1 MLRVFIADD
10 SLGFG
15 TLAAAWLEAH
25 DDIEVVGAVALR
37 RRGDRRDRRPRP
49 DVVILDRLLPQPEHS
64 EEVLRHVRAELPDA
78 AILLVSGMPDEDL
91 AGEARAAGAD
101 GHVSKAANA
110 EALAEAVR
118 RVAATRATTLG
129 RAAARRPAAADAD
142 SAKTGGSSGSA
153 AGTTRSAARR
163 PAA

>member
-25 DDIEVVGAVALR
+25 DDIEVVGSARSAGEAIAALT
-37 RRGDRRDRRPRP
+37 PAAAP

-64 EEVLRHVRAELPDA
+64 EEVLAHVRAELPDA
-78 AILLVSGMPDEDL
+78 AVLLVSGMPDEDL
-91 AGEARAAGAD
+91 AGEARTAGAD

-110 EALAEAVR
+110 DALSDAVR
-118 RVAATRATTLG
+118 RVAA
-129 RAAARRPAAADAD
+129 ARRGAKPAADAIP
-142 SAKTGGSSGSA
+142 
-153 AGTTRSAARR
+153 R
-163 PAA
+163 

>member
-15 TLAAAWLEAH
+15 TLATAWLEAH
-25 DDIEVVGAVALR
+25 ADIEVVGAVRSAGEAVAALSAA
-37 RRGDRRDRRPRP
+37 RP

-64 EEVLRHVRAELPDA
+64 EQVLAFVRTQLPGTA
-78 AILLVSGMPDEDL
+78 VLLVSGMPDEDL

-110 EALAEAVR
+110 EALTDAVR
-118 RVAATRATTLG
+118 RVAH
-129 RAAARRPAAADAD
+129 ARGADREDDQPAA
-142 SAKTGGSSGSA
+142 
-153 AGTTRSAARR
+153 
-163 PAA
+163 

>member
-25 DDIEVVGAVALR
+25 EDIEVVGAVRSAEDAIAALEAA
-37 RRGDRRDRRPRP
+37 RP

-64 EEVLRHVRAELPDA
+64 QQVLAHIRARLPGA
-78 AILLVSGMPDEDL
+78 AVLLVSGMPDEDL
-91 AGEARAAGAD
+91 AGEARTTGAD

-110 EALAEAVR
+110 EALADAVR
-118 RVAATRATTLG
+118 RVAAV
-129 RAAARRPAAADAD
+129 RRD
-142 SAKTGGSSGSA
+142 T
-153 AGTTRSAARR
+153 
-163 PAA
+163 

>member
-1 MLRVFIADD
+1 MLRVYIADD

-25 DDIEVVGAVALR
+25 DDIEVVGAVRSAEEAIAQVEAL
-37 RRGDRRDRRPRP
+37 RP

-64 EEVLRHVRAELPDA
+64 ERVARHVRERLPDA

-91 AGEARAAGAD
+91 AGEARSAGAD

-110 EALAEAVR
+110 QALADAVR
-118 RVAATRATTLG
+118 RVAS
-129 RAAARRPAAADAD
+129 ARR
-142 SAKTGGSSGSA
+142 
-153 AGTTRSAARR
+153 GTA
-163 PAA
+163 

>member
-1 MLRVFIADD
+1 MLRVYIADD

-25 DDIEVVGAVALR
+25 DDIEVVGAVRSAAEAIAEVAAA
-37 RRGDRRDRRPRP
+37 RP

-64 EEVLRHVRAELPDA
+64 EQVLEHVRATLPGA

-91 AGEARAAGAD
+91 AGEARSAGAD

-110 EALAEAVR
+110 EALADAVR
-118 RVAATRATTLG
+118 RVAA
-129 RAAARRPAAADAD
+129 ARSGDPAD
-142 SAKTGGSSGSA
+142 
-153 AGTTRSAARR
+153 
-163 PAA
+163 

>member
-1 MLRVFIADD
+1 VLRVFIADD

-25 DDIEVVGAVALR
+25 EDIEVVGAARSAADAISAL
-37 RRGDRRDRRPRP
+37 GAARP

-64 EEVLRHVRAELPDA
+64 EQVLEHVRAELPDA
-78 AILLVSGMPDEDL
+78 AVLLVSGMPNEDL
-91 AGEARAAGAD
+91 ADEARTAGAD

-118 RVAATRATTLG
+118 RVAATRAG
-129 RAAARRPAAADAD
+129 GDAPAA
-142 SAKTGGSSGSA
+142 
-153 AGTTRSAARR
+153 
-163 PAA
+163 